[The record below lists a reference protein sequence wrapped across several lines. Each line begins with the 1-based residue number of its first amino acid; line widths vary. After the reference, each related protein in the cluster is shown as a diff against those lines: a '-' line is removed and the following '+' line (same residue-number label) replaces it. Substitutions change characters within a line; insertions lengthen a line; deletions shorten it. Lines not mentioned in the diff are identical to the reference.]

1 MITIHK
7 HTQEKPEQIQ
17 QQGIKED
24 KNEKAVLRNYK
35 PYKKRHQNHRHKTI
49 CSITTID
56 GAV

>member
-35 PYKKRHQNHRHKTI
+35 TSESPPQNNL
-49 CSITTID
+49 
-56 GAV
+56 